1 MHILDDLI
9 DEVVRDIFRKM
20 KGVSKNDVVKLRYA
34 DELELRK
41 TRLIMLKVDYAKETD
56 NLNVLK
62 SEVVKA
68 IKGES
73 SFTTDMLS
81 ELISKSEEEC
91 KRLFNLFKDAE
102 KQVNDTEVLLKN
114 LSDGFDEL
122 ISWAELYDTASF
134 EKKKMIVNCL
144 IKRVDVFR
152 GYKLKIDF
160 NIDFEQ
166 FMMGID
172 KVA

>member
-9 DEVVRDIFRKM
+9 DEVVCDIFRKM
-20 KGVSKNDVVKLRYA
+20 KGVSKNDVIKFRYA

-41 TRLIMLKVDYAKETD
+41 ARLIMLKADYEKETD
-56 NLNVLK
+56 NLNTLK

-73 SFTTDMLS
+73 SFSTDMLS
-81 ELISKSEEEC
+81 TLISEAEEKC
-91 KRLFNLFKDAE
+91 NNLFELCKNAE
-102 KQVNDTEVLLKN
+102 KEVSDTEIILKN
-114 LSDGFDEL
+114 LSDSFDEL
-122 ISWAELYDTASF
+122 ITWAELYDEASF

-166 FMMGID
+166 FMVGID

>member
-1 MHILDDLI
+1 M
-9 DEVVRDIFRKM
+9 
-20 KGVSKNDVVKLRYA
+20 
-34 DELELRK
+34 LEQ
-41 TRLIMLKVDYAKETD
+41 
-56 NLNVLK
+56 K
-62 SEVVKA
+62 S

-73 SFTTDMLS
+73 SFSADMLS

-91 KRLFNLFKDAE
+91 KRLFDLCREAE
-102 KQVNDTEVLLKN
+102 KEVNDTEIILKD
-114 LSDGFDEL
+114 LSDSFDEL
-122 ISWAELYDTASF
+122 ISWAELYDDASF

-160 NIDFEQ
+160 NFDFQQ
-166 FMMGID
+166 FLDGLD

>member
-1 MHILDDLI
+1 
-9 DEVVRDIFRKM
+9 
-20 KGVSKNDVVKLRYA
+20 
-34 DELELRK
+34 
-41 TRLIMLKVDYAKETD
+41 
-56 NLNVLK
+56 
-62 SEVVKA
+62 
-68 IKGES
+68 
-73 SFTTDMLS
+73 MLS

-114 LSDGFDEL
+114 LSDSFDEL
-122 ISWAELYDTASF
+122 ITWAELYDTASF

-144 IKRVDVFR
+144 IKRVDIFR

-166 FMMGID
+166 FMVGID